1 MKKRKIIRVQDV
13 MIREVDIV
21 NRRDTVR
28 EALASM
34 KHFAARTMIVDKRD
48 ENDEYG
54 IVDFGSIAREV
65 LAKDRSPDR
74 VNIYEIMT
82 KPTLN
87 ASPNMDIRYCA
98 RMFERFSI
106 HRAPVVKDGT
116 VIGIISY
123 EQMLQQWLNPAPAA
137 QSEPTKDEAD
147 KEHAQPQDYDKGEP
161 EAKE

>member
-1 MKKRKIIRVQDV
+1 MRERKIIRVQDV
-13 MIREVDIV
+13 MIREFDIV
-21 NRRDTVR
+21 NRLDTVR

-34 KHFAARTMIVDKRD
+34 KYFAARTLIVDKRD

-54 IVDFGSIAREV
+54 IVDFGSIARQV

-106 HRAPVVKDGT
+106 HRAPVVKDGNI
-116 VIGIISY
+116 VGIISY
-123 EQMLQQWLNPAPAA
+123 EQMLKHWLSPKYTMQGELSKAGD
-137 QSEPTKDEAD
+137 Q
-147 KEHAQPQDYDKGEP
+147 QPQDYEE
-161 EAKE
+161 EAPQANEK